1 MSLQSK
7 ASEWKSGESDPSEF
21 TAEAVA
27 DVVSDEKTSDEEV
40 SRIAGADDRQTVQNA
55 VEARSSSA
63 DEGNK
68 SDSESSDSEPGVSP
82 DYAKADD
89 TPIEELD
96 IDEILGDTKVDSSVL
111 RETILL
117 ETAGGGESPTLDAI
131 REAQDNAK

>member
-55 VEARSSSA
+55 VEARSGSG
-63 DEGNK
+63 DE

>member
-40 SRIAGADDRQTVQNA
+40 SRIGAADDRQTVQNA
-55 VEARSSSA
+55 VEARSGSG
-63 DEGNK
+63 DE